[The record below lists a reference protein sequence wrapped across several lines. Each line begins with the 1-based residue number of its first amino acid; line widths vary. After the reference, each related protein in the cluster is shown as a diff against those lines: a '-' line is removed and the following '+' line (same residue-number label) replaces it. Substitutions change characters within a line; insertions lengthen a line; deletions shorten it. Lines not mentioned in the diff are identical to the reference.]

1 MPNLGVAVALP
12 CLINPLAV
20 VPDPVAS
27 RTFLRYQSIDFL
39 ASPACLTILSI
50 TAIVLFILVYRL

>member
-20 VPDPVAS
+20 VPDPVAES
-27 RTFLRYQSIDFL
+27 TEEEEDDS
-39 ASPACLTILSI
+39 LSY
-50 TAIVLFILVYRL
+50 FSKLVNS